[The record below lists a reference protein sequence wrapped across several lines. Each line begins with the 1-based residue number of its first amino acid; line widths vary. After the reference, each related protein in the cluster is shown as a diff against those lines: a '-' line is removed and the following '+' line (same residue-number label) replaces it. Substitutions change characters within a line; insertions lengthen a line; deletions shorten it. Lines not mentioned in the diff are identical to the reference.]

1 MVEVPG
7 LSRTISQINQLH
19 CTGSIPVR
27 GIAANRNV
35 LGSLPAYVVTDNQS
49 RTEPRT
55 FVRSSSQTL
64 VDSDETA
71 FASTDPVQTE
81 ADELAADLR
90 NMGIGQNVPESPG
103 LMQTSTG
110 GLASTSA
117 KSPTSPLQ
125 DIPMPSSYEEAQSR
139 PLSPVSPSARYSE
152 RRQTVAERT
161 KNRRQLRPRLSRS
174 TITIHKKRIFK
185 KTSLPRQHEEDS
197 GRITRSALQKRTAT
211 RGPISSFPEAVR
223 ASRAAEHSEKMDMS

>member
-19 CTGSIPVR
+19 RTGSIPVR

-71 FASTDPVQTE
+71 LAFTDPVQTE

-90 NMGIGQNVPESPG
+90 SMGIGQNVPQSPG
-103 LMQTSTG
+103 LMPTST
-110 GLASTSA
+110 LASRSA
-117 KSPTSPLQ
+117 KSLTSPLQ
-125 DIPMPSSYEEAQSR
+125 DIPMPSSHEEVQSR

-174 TITIHKKRIFK
+174 TITIDKKRTFK

-211 RGPISSFPEAVR
+211 RGPLSLLPEAVR
-223 ASRAAEHSEKMDMS
+223 ASRVAEHSEKMDMS